1 MNNRKSHLRRSYG
14 LSPEEYD
21 AQAQSQNYVCSV
33 CEQPN
38 WVGHSGETKPLV
50 VDHNHMTGLNRGL
63 LCDACNLA
71 NG

>member
-1 MNNRKSHLRRSYG
+1 MNNRKSHLKRSYG

-21 AQAQSQNYVCSV
+21 AQEQSQGGVCAV

-38 WVGHSGETKPLV
+38 WLGHNGETKPLV
-50 VDHNHMTGLNRGL
+50 VDHNHGTGLNRGL

-71 NG
+71 I